1 MIQQINLIII
11 TDSRVAH
18 EILSSIL
25 SRIYQEIIDPIQ
37 IGGEISPNDSVLLI
51 STGASSI
58 NIYYYYL
65 YYYK

>member
-37 IGGEISPNDSVLLI
+37 IGGEISPNDAVLLI

-58 NIYYYYL
+58 YIL
-65 YYYK
+65 LLFILL